1 MKKIIAA
8 ILCFM
13 VLCSCSACK
22 TNKDSSA
29 DTPDSGGQIIDKSK
43 TQIYLN
49 VYDGGTGTSWIIDE
63 ANKFNQTLEDYQIY
77 IYEEKREA
85 SDIINEVNAAS
96 GTASGYFTV
105 DIAFQ
110 ELINTDKLVDL
121 TSLLNKT
128 VTGESR
134 TIGDKLKN
142 KDSWLKLA
150 SKNGSGCYL
159 LPYCDSVGGLVFDYG
174 DFVENGW
181 LFYADGKNAQ
191 VTAALDAQGISYLNN
206 GGKLIYQS
214 GGDVNYKEGDRIMT
228 AGKDGKFGTYDDGQP
243 QTITEW
249 DEMLGK
255 IKATA
260 NCYPFIWPS
269 LFESYTGMVQNA
281 LFAQLAGIEAFENY
295 FAFDSNGKQVEMHDG
310 SQKVITVQNGYEYF
324 GMKEI
329 YQTIAFMETYFTS
342 DNANPSIKDNTNH
355 TDTQK
360 RYLFAP
366 VSDGKIAQSAM
377 ICEGIWWENEAKKGI
392 FPQVESKDSERG
404 YGKRDYRFMLLP
416 YIEGQKGIDGNGK
429 GSVIAGQDTGS
440 FFVIKEKDTRKTEIL
455 LDFLALTLSDECL
468 EKFTTETG
476 VVRSYDYEI
485 SQENLAQM
493 TPFARTVWDMY
504 RDEENIAIVRPFQER
519 VKEPIVYATTAGLE
533 GIVFPYMDM
542 GKIAGPN
549 TVAVSYLQ
557 DGKNKDQI
565 FSMIKNAF
573 SVKEWNKILEQAQK
587 QGFYA

>member
-8 ILCFM
+8 ILCLM
-13 VLCSCSACK
+13 VFCSCTACK
-22 TNKDSSA
+22 PNKDSST
-29 DTPDSGGQIIDKSK
+29 DTGDSGGQTIDKSK

-49 VYDGGTGTSWIIDE
+49 VYDGGTGTSWIMDE
-63 ANKFNQTLEDYQIY
+63 ANKFNQTLDDYQIY

-121 TSLLNKT
+121 TPILNKT
-128 VTGESR
+128 VNGESR
-134 TIGDKLKN
+134 TIGEKLKN
-142 KDSWLKLA
+142 KESWLKLA

-181 LFYADGKNAQ
+181 LFYADGKDAQ
-191 VTAALDAQGISYLNN
+191 VTAALDEQGISYLNN
-206 GGKLIYQS
+206 GGKLIYKS
-214 GGDVNYKEGDRIMT
+214 GGNVNYKEGDRIMT
-228 AGKDGKFGTYDDGQP
+228 AGKDGKYGTYDDGQP
-243 QTITEW
+243 QTIAAW

-295 FAFDSNGKQVEMHDG
+295 FAFDSDGKQVEMQDG
-310 SQKVITVQNGYEYF
+310 SKKVITIENGYEYF

-342 DNANPSIKDNTNH
+342 DNANPAIKDNTNH

-377 ICEGIWWENEAKKGI
+377 ICEGIWWENEAKKGV

-416 YIEGQKGIDGNGK
+416 YIDGQKGIDGNGN

-440 FFVIKEKDTRKTEIL
+440 FFVIKEKDSRKTEIL
-455 LDFLALTLSDECL
+455 LEFLALTLSDECL

-485 SQENLAQM
+485 SDENLAKM
-493 TPFARTVWDMY
+493 TPFARTVWSMY

-533 GIVFPYMDM
+533 GIVFPYMDT

>member
-8 ILCFM
+8 ILCLM
-13 VLCSCSACK
+13 VFCSCTACK
-22 TNKDSSA
+22 PNKDSST
-29 DTPDSGGQIIDKSK
+29 DTGDSGGQTIDKSK

-49 VYDGGTGTSWIIDE
+49 VYDGGTGTSWIMDE
-63 ANKFNQTLEDYQIY
+63 ANKFNQTLDDYQIY

-121 TSLLNKT
+121 TPILNKT
-128 VTGESR
+128 VNGESR
-134 TIGDKLKN
+134 TIGEKLKN
-142 KDSWLKLA
+142 KESWLKLA

-181 LFYADGKNAQ
+181 LFYADGKDAQ
-191 VTAALDAQGISYLNN
+191 VTAALDEQGISYLNN
-206 GGKLIYQS
+206 GGKLIYKS
-214 GGDVNYKEGDRIMT
+214 GGNVNYKEGDRIMT
-228 AGKDGKFGTYDDGQP
+228 AGKDGKYGTYDDGQP
-243 QTITEW
+243 QTIAEW

-295 FAFDSNGKQVEMHDG
+295 FAFDSDGKQVEMQDG
-310 SQKVITVQNGYEYF
+310 SKKVITIENGYEYF

-342 DNANPSIKDNTNH
+342 DNANPAIKDNTNH

-377 ICEGIWWENEAKKGI
+377 ICEGIWWENEAKKGV

-416 YIEGQKGIDGNGK
+416 YIDGQKGIDGNGN

-440 FFVIKEKDTRKTEIL
+440 FFVIKEKDSRKTEIL
-455 LDFLALTLSDECL
+455 LEFLALTLSDECL

-485 SQENLAQM
+485 SDENLAKM
-493 TPFARTVWDMY
+493 TPFARTVWSMY

-533 GIVFPYMDM
+533 GIVFPYMDT